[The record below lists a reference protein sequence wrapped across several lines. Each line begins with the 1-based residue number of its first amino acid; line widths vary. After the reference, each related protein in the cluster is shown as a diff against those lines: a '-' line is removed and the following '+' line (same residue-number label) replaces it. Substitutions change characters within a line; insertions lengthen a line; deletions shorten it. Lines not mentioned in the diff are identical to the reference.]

1 MTNCAVNG
9 IFKEGSISSGN
20 HPFHFRPNFSFII
33 TSSYVLTIAQSNIL
47 SLTDCNYNF
56 KVHVSNNITKSRLT
70 KTENRNPLFTMYLIS
85 PFPPSQIQSMSG
97 NNNSLSR
104 YICTQSEHNNPWGLE
119 PHTCSLVCP
128 ELRLT
133 LSSRDIHPDSATQ
146 YNIVQIRSNKAWH
159 RHHSDK
165 FILSNLYSSLS
176 PAIYYPQAVIPSP
189 FCQSLPANL
198 QPKLQ
203 I

>member
-133 LSSRDIHPDSATQ
+133 LSSRDIHPVSV
-146 YNIVQIRSNKAWH
+146 NNQIYSINSVFQFVSCNLLSTSRNSFA
-159 RHHSDK
+159 
-165 FILSNLYSSLS
+165 ILSIS
-176 PAIYYPQAVIPSP
+176 V
-189 FCQSLPANL
+189 CQSTTEIADFIFISVFLAR
-198 QPKLQ
+198 
-203 I
+203 